1 MRICLLNINEITDD
15 TQIKMWLPQRY
26 RRALQYRSDGDR
38 LRCIGAGLLL
48 IRELG
53 IRDESEILYTPD
65 GKPFLAEGPAFSL
78 SHSGSYCVLAVG
90 EGKIGIDIEHMAD
103 ANLPSLEMI
112 ASDAELAWVREGDR
126 LQRLYTLWTRKEA
139 LAKAIGTG
147 NFRDP
152 REIDLKKYNE
162 RFFSTEFREGY
173 CISTYE
179 ENEKSEIACFLT
191 ST

>member
-1 MRICLLNINEITDD
+1 MRIWLLNINEITDD
-15 TQIKMWLPQRY
+15 TLVKTRLPQRY
-26 RRALQYRSDGDR
+26 RRALQYRSESDR

-48 IRELG
+48 VRELG

-90 EGKIGIDIEHMAD
+90 EGKIGIDIEHMEA
-103 ANLPSLEMI
+103 AHLPSLEMI

-126 LQRLYTLWTRKEA
+126 IQRLYTLWTRKEA

-162 RFFSTEFREGY
+162 RFFSTEFRESY
-173 CISTYE
+173 CISAYE
-179 ENEKSEIACFLT
+179 ENEESETAHFLI

>member
-1 MRICLLNINEITDD
+1 MKICLLNIDEITDEEPVR
-15 TQIKMWLPQRY
+15 TRLPQRY
-26 RRALQYRSDGDR
+26 RRSLKYRSGSDR

-65 GKPFLAEGPAFSL
+65 GKPFLSEGPAFSL

-90 EGKIGIDIEHMAD
+90 EGKVGIDIERMEEV
-103 ANLPSLEMI
+103 NLPVLEM
-112 ASDAELAWVREGDR
+112 AAGAAEVARIPEEDR
-126 LQRLYTLWTRKEA
+126 LRRLYTLWTRKEA
-139 LAKAIGTG
+139 LAKAVGTE

-152 REIDLKKYNE
+152 REIDLTKYNE
-162 RFFSTEFREGY
+162 KYFSTRFMENY

-179 ENEKSEIACFLT
+179 ENTQSEKEKPS
-191 ST
+191 